1 MNELADIQSKN
12 ELLDDLEVALARLPR
27 VELPVT
33 HRFTKGMYIREIQIP
48 AGTMLTSMTHKT
60 QHPFIISK
68 GSIMVTSDNEGSEV
82 YEAPYTGITEPNTRR
97 ALHAI
102 TDVVWTTFHVTDE
115 TDVEKICDQILEP
128 QDNQHILEA
137 TGEEISCGYTHSLPI
152 KDSWHSST

>member
-1 MNELADIQSKN
+1 MNDITINASSKD
-12 ELLDDLEVALARLPR
+12 ELLDDLEVALAQLPR

-60 QHPFIISK
+60 QHPFVISK
-68 GSIMVTSDNEGSEV
+68 GSIMVTSDHEGGVV

-102 TDVVWTTFHVTDE
+102 TDVVWTTFHVTEE

-128 QDNQHILEA
+128 KDMNHIEAQDENFLPQYKE
-137 TGEEISCGYTHSLPI
+137 SLPE
-152 KDSWHSST
+152 

>member
-1 MNELADIQSKN
+1 MNDITINASSKD
-12 ELLDDLEVALARLPR
+12 ELLDDLEVALAQLPR

-60 QHPFIISK
+60 QHPFVISK
-68 GSIMVTSDNEGSEV
+68 GSIMVTSDNEGGVV

-102 TDVVWTTFHVTDE
+102 TDVVWTTFHVTEE

-128 QDNQHILEA
+128 KDMNHIEAQDENFLPQYQE
-137 TGEEISCGYTHSLPI
+137 SLPE
-152 KDSWHSST
+152 